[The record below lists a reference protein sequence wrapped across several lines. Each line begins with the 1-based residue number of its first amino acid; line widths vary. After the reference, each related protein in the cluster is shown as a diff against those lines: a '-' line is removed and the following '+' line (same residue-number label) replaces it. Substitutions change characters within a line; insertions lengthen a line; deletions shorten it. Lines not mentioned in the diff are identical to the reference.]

1 MVLQEYNK
9 LTPKPPGEFF
19 TVLTY
24 NTLCKNYATPYMYG
38 YTPSEAL
45 SWEFRKNTLLHDITA
60 HNADIICLQEVDKEN
75 FGTFYRPQLA
85 AHGYKGVYWP
95 RGRAHGMPEEEAKA
109 VDGCATFFRDSV
121 FILLDK
127 HQIHF
132 GNVAVARPDSKGQD
146 DVYNRL
152 WQRDNIAVVI
162 FLENRY
168 TGDRVI
174 VANTHTFWD
183 PEYND
188 VKVIQVAILMEEL
201 TRLADKWSKMG
212 PLMEKSRFPVA
223 NSENGGGGGGGGGGA
238 NGSPQPPLEQRQSAE
253 YRTGAEI
260 PLILCGDF
268 NSTPTS
274 TVYDLIMNGRLAE
287 EHPDLQDRMYGN
299 LKRHGMRHPFH
310 LKPAYDSRDKLAF
323 TNYTPDY
330 VEVIDYIWYSTNAFQ
345 VTEVLGNID
354 KEYLRRVPAFPNY
367 HFPSDHIP
375 LASEFRIKGKKTK
388 VDVDFGPQR
397 DRERFRERDRA
408 KQ

>member
-1 MVLQEYNK
+1 
-9 LTPKPPGEFF
+9 
-19 TVLTY
+19 
-24 NTLCKNYATPYMYG
+24 MYG
-38 YTPSEAL
+38 YTPSDAL
-45 SWEFRKNTLLHDITA
+45 SWEVRRNTLLKEIRSQDTDIV
-60 HNADIICLQEVDKEN
+60 CLQEVDKEN
-75 FGTFYRPQLA
+75 FTTFYRPQLA
-85 AHGYKGVYWP
+85 VDGYKGVYWP

-109 VDGCATFFRDSV
+109 VDGCATFFKDSV

-162 FLENRY
+162 FLENRF
-168 TGDRVI
+168 TGDRLI

-188 VKVIQVAILMEEL
+188 VKVIQAAILMEEL
-201 TRLADKWSKMG
+201 ARLAEKWCKMG
-212 PLMEKSRFPVA
+212 PLMDKSRFPVA
-223 NSENGGGGGGGGGGA
+223 NGENGGI
-238 NGSPQPPLEQRQSAE
+238 NNPPPPSEQPQSAE
-253 YRTGAEI
+253 YRTGADI

-268 NSTPTS
+268 NSTPSS
-274 TVYDLIMNGRLAE
+274 TVFDLIMNGRLAE

-299 LKRHGMRHPFH
+299 LKRHGMTHPFN
-310 LKPAYDSRDKLAF
+310 LKSAYDSRDKLAF
-323 TNYTPDY
+323 TNYTPHY
-330 VEVIDYIWYSTNAFQ
+330 VEVIDYIWYSANAFQ

-367 HFPSDHIP
+367 HFPSDHIS

-397 DRERFRERDRA
+397 DQERFKGRDRA
-408 KQ
+408 KP